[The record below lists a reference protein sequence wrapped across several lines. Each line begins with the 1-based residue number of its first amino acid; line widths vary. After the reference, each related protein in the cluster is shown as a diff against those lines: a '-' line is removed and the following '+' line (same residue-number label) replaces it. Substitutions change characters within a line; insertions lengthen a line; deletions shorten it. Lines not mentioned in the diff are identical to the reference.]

1 MNEKAVKTAICEIEQ
16 KLLLEDH
23 SPSIHDQVEKIPE
36 ANHTNVISFLH
47 SFLFQDDNFDAVIS
61 SYSEFK
67 ELRKDLERRDLLH
80 HLIRVKD
87 MVSVKESTNP
97 DSQSDLNDGT

>member
-36 ANHTNVISFLH
+36 VKHTNVITFLISFYFRMIILML
-47 SFLFQDDNFDAVIS
+47 LFHPI
-61 SYSEFK
+61 
-67 ELRKDLERRDLLH
+67 
-80 HLIRVKD
+80 
-87 MVSVKESTNP
+87 
-97 DSQSDLNDGT
+97 LNSKNYEKI

>member
-23 SPSIHDQVEKIPE
+23 SPSIHDQVEEIPE

-47 SFLFQDDNFDAVIS
+47 SFFYFRMIILM
-61 SYSEFK
+61 
-67 ELRKDLERRDLLH
+67 L
-80 HLIRVKD
+80 
-87 MVSVKESTNP
+87 
-97 DSQSDLNDGT
+97 

>member
-1 MNEKAVKTAICEIEQ
+1 M
-16 KLLLEDH
+16 
-23 SPSIHDQVEKIPE
+23 
-36 ANHTNVISFLH
+36 
-47 SFLFQDDNFDAVIS
+47 IS

-87 MVSVKESTNP
+87 MVAVKESDDP
-97 DSQSDLNDGT
+97 ESKSDLNDGSFI